1 MFDGAAEPASPPP
14 GSMSPL
20 RGPLVGLSARTRG
33 GKAQTPRCPLSH
45 KGARA
50 CVLSLV
56 AAAALGILG
65 CTSLSDWVHNDLE
78 VGPNYTPPPV
88 ETPAQWIDA
97 KDANVRHGDPNV
109 SAWWEVFDDPI
120 LNRLLHDSYA
130 NNLTI
135 RAAGSQILQAQ
146 IARFIARSELLPQAQ
161 NAIFGY
167 SRNMASET
175 GGTSLG
181 PGPTTGTALTP
192 SPVLSLSGVPSTPIA
207 GATPTGTGTTLTP
220 ANFGILDA
228 TAGPNSGGVSTA
240 RFFSDFSTSL
250 NASWEL
256 DFWGLFRRNLE
267 AASAS
272 LDQTV
277 NNYDEML
284 VLLLAN
290 VATQYVEIRTLQ
302 RRLELAKKNV
312 ALQEPLV
319 AAYQKRYRGGVANAY
334 PGYLQLLSNLENTEA
349 LIPQLEIALRQANNQ
364 LCILLGQPV
373 HDLLPELGD
382 GMVPDP
388 SDPKKRMVRIPSP
401 KGARSWWASP
411 ACCSCAGRM

>member
-1 MFDGAAEPASPPP
+1 
-14 GSMSPL
+14 MSPL

-175 GGTSLG
+175 GELRSGRVRPPERRLRPRRSCR
-181 PGPTTGTALTP
+181 
-192 SPVLSLSGVPSTPIA
+192 SPVSPRRPSRGRP
-207 GATPTGTGTTLTP
+207 PREP
-220 ANFGILDA
+220 A
-228 TAGPNSGGVSTA
+228 P
-240 RFFSDFSTSL
+240 
-250 NASWEL
+250 
-256 DFWGLFRRNLE
+256 
-267 AASAS
+267 
-272 LDQTV
+272 
-277 NNYDEML
+277 
-284 VLLLAN
+284 
-290 VATQYVEIRTLQ
+290 
-302 RRLELAKKNV
+302 
-312 ALQEPLV
+312 P
-319 AAYQKRYRGGVANAY
+319 
-334 PGYLQLLSNLENTEA
+334 
-349 LIPQLEIALRQANNQ
+349 
-364 LCILLGQPV
+364 
-373 HDLLPELGD
+373 
-382 GMVPDP
+382 
-388 SDPKKRMVRIPSP
+388 
-401 KGARSWWASP
+401 
-411 ACCSCAGRM
+411 